1 MNIIIEFS
9 QPYQRFQVQS
19 ALSNVLDIPDNAL
32 VEIRNESR
40 YTELMLDI
48 DGKLDTIDCIKVS
61 GFDNKVDVAQFI
73 NSIPNA
79 AFGRISRI
87 TLA

>member
-9 QPYQRFQVQS
+9 NPYQRFQVQN
-19 ALSNVLDIPDNAL
+19 AMNNILVLPDAAV
-32 VEIRNESR
+32 VEVRNESR
-40 YTELMLDI
+40 YTELMLNVDAS
-48 DGKLDTIDCIKVS
+48 LDLIDCIKVS
-61 GFDNKVDVAQFI
+61 NFTDRVEVAQFI

-79 AFGRISRI
+79 AFTRISRL